1 MRNSKCF
8 IFIGGNNEVSA
19 IGIYAENTNSVEKGV
34 RDVKDTL
41 FNHFKG
47 QDLQQ
52 IQDHLEVEYFH
63 NHQLVHTYKAEMPP
77 KNKLR
82 TEYSIDVDHQNL
94 RLMLPGTDFFQL
106 RSKY

>member
-1 MRNSKCF
+1 MRKCNCF
-8 IFIGGNNEVSA
+8 ISIGGNNEVSA
-19 IGIYAENTNSVEKGV
+19 IGAYAENANSVENGV
-34 RDVKDTL
+34 RYVKDTL
-41 FNHFKG
+41 FNYFKG
-47 QDLQQ
+47 QDLQR

-82 TEYSIDVDHQNL
+82 TEFSIDVDHQNL
-94 RLMLPGTDFFQL
+94 RLMLPETDFFQL